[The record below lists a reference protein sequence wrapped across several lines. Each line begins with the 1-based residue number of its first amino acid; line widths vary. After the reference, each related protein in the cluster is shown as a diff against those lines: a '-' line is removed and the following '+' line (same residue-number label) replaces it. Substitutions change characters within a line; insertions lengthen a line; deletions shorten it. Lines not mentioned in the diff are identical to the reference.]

1 MKTIDAMGLAC
12 PRPVILSK
20 KLISEES
27 PEEFEV
33 KVDNFIATENLAKMA
48 HEMGYKTEMTEHS
61 KESYTVVFKKDPSI
75 EIKHEDGP
83 HYSNEYMVVISSE
96 MMGGGDEDFAKKL
109 LEGFIYALSEQEV
122 APKVIVF
129 YNGGVHIPTLWENSI
144 KDLKFIESRG
154 TEIFSCGLCLE
165 HYGLKE
171 KVQVGS
177 ITNMYK
183 IVELMGKYKVVK
195 P

>member
-61 KESYTVVFKKDPSI
+61 KESYTVVFTKDASI
-75 EIKHEDGP
+75 EVKHEEGP
-83 HYSNEYMVVISSE
+83 HYSDEYMVVISSE
-96 MMGGGDEDFAKKL
+96 IMGNGDEEFSKKL

-122 APKVIVF
+122 APKAVVF

-154 TEIFSCGLCLE
+154 AEIYSCGLCLE
-165 HYGLKE
+165 HYNLKE

-183 IVELMGKYKVVK
+183 IVELMSKYKVVK

>member
-20 KLISEES
+20 KLISEEGPS
-27 PEEFEV
+27 EFEV
-33 KVDNFIATENLAKMA
+33 KVDNFIATENLSKMA
-48 HEMGYKTEMTEHS
+48 SEMGYLTETTEIS
-61 KESYTVVFKKDPSI
+61 KEEYSVKFTKDENAKLEEKK
-75 EIKHEDGP
+75 EL
-83 HYSNEYMVVISSE
+83 HYSNEYMVVVSSD
-96 MMGGGDEDFAKKL
+96 MMGNGDEEFSKKL

-129 YNGGVHIPTLWENSI
+129 YNKGVLIPTTWENSI

-165 HYGLKE
+165 NYGVKE

-183 IVELMGKYKVVK
+183 IVELMSKYKVVK

>member
-1 MKTIDAMGLAC
+1 MFTKDAS
-12 PRPVILSK
+12 I
-20 KLISEES
+20 
-27 PEEFEV
+27 EV
-33 KVDNFIATENLAKMA
+33 K
-48 HEMGYKTEMTEHS
+48 
-61 KESYTVVFKKDPSI
+61 KE
-75 EIKHEDGP
+75 EGL
-83 HYSNEYMVVISSE
+83 HYSDEYMVVISSE
-96 MMGGGDEDFAKKL
+96 MMGGGDEDFSKKL

-183 IVELMGKYKVVK
+183 IVELMGKCKVVK

>member
-61 KESYTVVFKKDPSI
+61 KESYTVVFTKDASI
-75 EIKHEDGP
+75 EVKKEEGL
-83 HYSNEYMVVISSE
+83 HYSDEYMVVISSE
-96 MMGGGDEDFAKKL
+96 MMGGGDEDFSKKL

>member
-83 HYSNEYMVVISSE
+83 HYSDEYMVVISSE
-96 MMGGGDEDFAKKL
+96 MMCGGDEDFAKKL

>member
-48 HEMGYKTEMTEHS
+48 REMGYKTEMTEHS
-61 KESYTVVFKKDPSI
+61 KESYTVVFTKDASI
-75 EIKHEDGP
+75 EVKKEEGP
-83 HYSNEYMVVISSE
+83 HYSDEYMVVISSE
-96 MMGGGDEDFAKKL
+96 MMGGGDEDFSKKL

>member
-83 HYSNEYMVVISSE
+83 HYSDEYMVVISSE
-96 MMGGGDEDFAKKL
+96 MMGGGDGDFAKKL

-122 APKVIVF
+122 APKAVVF